1 MTIREAYAE
10 FSNEQLRIMET
21 AHKKE
26 SERWLRKAA
35 ECRIARLS
43 RDADITLNAAESTL
57 PRNGSELA

>member
-10 FSNEQLRIMET
+10 FSNEQLCAMET

-26 SERWLRKAA
+26 SERWLGKAA

-57 PRNGSELA
+57 PRDGSGVA